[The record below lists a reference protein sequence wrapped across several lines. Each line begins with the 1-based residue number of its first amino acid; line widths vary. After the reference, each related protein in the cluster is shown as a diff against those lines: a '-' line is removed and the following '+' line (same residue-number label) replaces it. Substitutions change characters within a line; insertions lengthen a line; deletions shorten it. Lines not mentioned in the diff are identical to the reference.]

1 MTACPL
7 LQVFSKQVLF
17 CHMEPYWSV
26 HGKLGARPGLCPP
39 CRHYREAGEV
49 GINVTLIK
57 MCNRQIFTGSLVSTE
72 VESFTVHDK
81 KKILEKFQLSDLQM
95 QEKESSISC
104 AVVVTVRGYFPSP
117 NSGYSIFP
125 SSQDEEEDK
134 RHSADHCHGHEGS
147 CRSCW
152 K

>member
-17 CHMEPYWSV
+17 CPMEPYWSV
-26 HGKLGARPGLCPP
+26 HGKLGARPRLCPP

-57 MCNRQIFTGSLVSTE
+57 MCNRQIFTGSLVSIE

-104 AVVVTVRGYFPSP
+104 AVVVTVRDFPSP

-134 RHSADHCHGHEGS
+134 RHSADHCHGHEGC